1 MKRIDKSSLMEI
13 DKSLG
18 KLFGKM
24 GKEYEARTGYPRPLV
39 DDILAYGDLQAGK
52 RMLEVGCGLGQ
63 ATRLFAETGLEV
75 VGLDISE
82 EFIELTGEKFSL
94 YPNVSFRH
102 GSFETID
109 LSGISFDA
117 IASGMAW
124 HWLDATV
131 AYKKAH
137 AALKEKGTLAL
148 FWSYQDREK
157 STFVQEVSKV

>member
-82 EFIELTGEKFSL
+82 EFIELARQKFSV
-94 YPNVSFRH
+94 YPNVSFRRA
-102 GSFETID
+102 SFETMD
-109 LSGISFDA
+109 LSGMSFNA
-117 IASGMAW
+117 
-124 HWLDATV
+124 
-131 AYKKAH
+131 
-137 AALKEKGTLAL
+137 
-148 FWSYQDREK
+148 
-157 STFVQEVSKV
+157 